1 MIPVSRYE
9 NKSKW
14 KKFGRRSALKTKSA
28 KLSIFQTFKTKTHQL
43 TGEAIRQRNI
53 ITHLAQTNNSKSMTR
68 TAIAQSIAAKNGL
81 LWKNIYSG
89 VFRDMDEI
97 LIPLD
102 IVMEAGRLPLKRG
115 PKALQEKGIPYY
127 NLTKNGYLVALSID
141 GLENKKLVLDKFLSN
156 PEMREKEFVDAIK
169 TLVKVSPKLTHSV
182 FEIYVNAYC
191 DGKLKSLLPFS
202 ISEFYRISKN
212 TFVIQKELLEGFQ
225 KLSKSNRLEILKIFS
240 KFT

>member
-1 MIPVSRYE
+1 M
-9 NKSKW
+9 
-14 KKFGRRSALKTKSA
+14 
-28 KLSIFQTFKTKTHQL
+28 

-53 ITHLAQTNNSKSMTR
+53 IVHLAQANSSVSMTR
-68 TAIAQSIAAKNGL
+68 TAIAQNIAEKNGL

-102 IVMEAGRLPLKRG
+102 IVIEAGRLPLKRG
-115 PKALQEKGIPYY
+115 PKALQEKGIPFYK
-127 NLTKNGYLVALSID
+127 LTKSGFLVALSID
-141 GLENKKLVLDKFLSN
+141 ELKNKRLVLDNFLLNSDIK
-156 PEMREKEFVDAIK
+156 EKEFVDAIK
-169 TLVKVSPKLTHSV
+169 MLIKLSPKLTYSI

-191 DGKLKSLLPFS
+191 DGKLKNLLPFS
-202 ISEFYRISKN
+202 ISEFCRISGN

-225 KLSKSNRLEILKIFS
+225 KLSKSNRLDILKLFS